1 MYNLNELLD
10 NNDYDKILEYA
21 IRNSEDD
28 LDIIGQKK
36 LIKYCSDRGADK
48 SVLEKIISEYLKI
61 GDYRKIEPFME
72 YANVD
77 TLLIKSVE
85 LNWPDG
91 INFAIRNGAKNFEF
105 AAFKAVQAQNYE
117 LAEYLQRKK

>member
-1 MYNLNELLD
+1 
-10 NNDYDKILEYA
+10 
-21 IRNSEDD
+21 
-28 LDIIGQKK
+28 
-36 LIKYCSDRGADK
+36 
-48 SVLEKIISEYLKI
+48 
-61 GDYRKIEPFME
+61 ME